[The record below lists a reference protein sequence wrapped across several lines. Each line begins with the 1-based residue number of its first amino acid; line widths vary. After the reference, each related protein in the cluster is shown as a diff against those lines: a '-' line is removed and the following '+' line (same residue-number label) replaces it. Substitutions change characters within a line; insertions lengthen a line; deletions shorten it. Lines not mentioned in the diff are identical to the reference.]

1 MVTEADHKALLDES
15 EQWKE
20 KLRAYRTVINDLRD
34 KLYMHAAGKSDSDL
48 LKEVEHYHNQFHI
61 QLINIHDL
69 KHAIRHHVQEADH
82 HPNFGHRIPHHNLEQ
97 QFNVLIEDLDKLKNE
112 FQSFLSAT

>member
-1 MVTEADHKALLDES
+1 MVTEAEHKALLTES
-15 EQWKE
+15 EQWRE

-34 KLYMHAAGKSDSDL
+34 KLYGYAAGKSDSEF

-69 KHAIRHHVQEADH
+69 KHEIKNHVVEAGH
-82 HPNFGHRIPHHNLEQ
+82 HPNFGHRIPHHNLEMQ
-97 QFNVLIEDLDKLKNE
+97 VNSLLEDLEKLKND
-112 FQSFLSAT
+112 FQNFLSA